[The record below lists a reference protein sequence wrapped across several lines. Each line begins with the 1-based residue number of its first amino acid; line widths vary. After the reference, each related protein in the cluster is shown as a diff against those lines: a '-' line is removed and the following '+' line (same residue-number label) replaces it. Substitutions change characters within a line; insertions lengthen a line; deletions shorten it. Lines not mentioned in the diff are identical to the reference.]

1 VQQPIGRTGSSN
13 RRVAG
18 SNKTGVIRIS
28 AVLEQILP
36 AGYTYTFHFSL
47 SLALV
52 LPSSGFISL
61 QVIIFFAMQ
70 KIETLNP
77 ATGKV
82 LASYDNESADAVAHK
97 VRQAREAFASWKKMD
112 ISERAE
118 NMRRLG
124 RVMRKNREE
133 YARIITEEMGKPVR
147 QSLAE
152 IEKCAWVCDYYAE
165 HAEVFLRDQI
175 VPTEFRKSFVS
186 FEPLGIVASIM
197 PWNFPFW
204 QVMRFAVPALTA
216 GNVSILKHSSVC
228 LGSSLKLKEAF
239 SDAGFP
245 ENVFQVVI
253 GDYRVGEALV
263 QADIDA
269 VSVTGSVNTGRRVAE
284 LASKDLKKFVLELG
298 GSDPFIILEDADLNQ
313 TAYMAT
319 QSRLLNTGQSCISAK
334 RFIVVKSVAEK
345 FTKLFVED
353 TQVEV
358 VGDPLDPKTTIGPLV
373 RDSQRQTLARQVED
387 AKARGGKVLIGGK
400 SIASEGYFYEPTI
413 ISNVDH
419 DMSVLKEEVFGPAA
433 PVIVVENEE
442 QAIREAN
449 NSEFGLGASIWTSNI
464 ERGIRVARQIESGI
478 VAVNEMVKSD
488 PRLPFGGVKKSG
500 IGRELSE
507 FGIKEFVNIK
517 SVVVKDIQ
525 SKLLVE

>member
-1 VQQPIGRTGSSN
+1 MQQ
-13 RRVAG
+13 
-18 SNKTGVIRIS
+18 
-28 AVLEQILP
+28 
-36 AGYTYTFHFSL
+36 
-47 SLALV
+47 
-52 LPSSGFISL
+52 
-61 QVIIFFAMQ
+61 
-70 KIETLNP
+70 IETVNP
-77 ATGKV
+77 ATGKAI
-82 LASYDNESADAVAHK
+82 ASYDNDSAEVVAQK
-97 VRQAREAFASWKKMD
+97 VRKAREAFSGWKKLELG
-112 ISERAE
+112 ERADY
-118 NMRRLG
+118 MRKLG
-124 RVMRKNREE
+124 RVMRKNRED
-133 YARIITEEMGKPVR
+133 YAQVVTEEMGKPVR

-165 HAEVFLRDQI
+165 HAEAFLRDQI

-186 FEPLGIVASIM
+186 FEPLGVVASIM

-216 GNVSILKHSSVC
+216 GNVGVLKHSSVC
-228 LGSSLKLKEAF
+228 LGSSLKLQEAF

-253 GDYRVGEALV
+253 GDYRAGEALV

-269 VSVTGSVNTGRRVAE
+269 VSVTGSVNTGKRVAE

-298 GSDPFIILEDADLNQ
+298 GSDPFIVLEDADLKQ

-334 RFIVVKSVAEK
+334 RFIVVKSIAEK

-353 TQVEV
+353 TQAEV
-358 VGDPLDPKTTIGPLV
+358 LGDPLDPKTTIGPLV
-373 RDSQRQTLARQVED
+373 RDSQRQALARQVDD
-387 AKARGGKVLIGGK
+387 ARAKGGKVLVGGK
-400 SIASEGYFYEPTI
+400 PVPRDGYFYEPTI
-413 ISNVDH
+413 ISGVGH
-419 DMSVLKEEVFGPAA
+419 EMSVLKEEVFGPAA
-433 PVIVVENEE
+433 PIIVVEDEV

-449 NSEFGLGASIWTSNI
+449 NSEFGLGASVWTNDI
-464 ERGIRVARQIESGI
+464 ERGIKVARQIESGI
-478 VAVNEMVKSD
+478 VSVNEMVKSD